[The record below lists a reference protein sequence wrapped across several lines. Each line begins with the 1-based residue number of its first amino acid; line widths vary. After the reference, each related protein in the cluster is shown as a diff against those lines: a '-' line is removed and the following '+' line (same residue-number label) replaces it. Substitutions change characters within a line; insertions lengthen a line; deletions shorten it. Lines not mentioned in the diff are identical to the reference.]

1 MNFKIYNIWNNSANR
16 TKLVIKNAILSICLK
31 FVSIVVSFLIVPLT
45 IKYVDATQYGIWM
58 TISSIVAWTNFF
70 DLGLANG
77 FKNRFAE
84 AIAHDDIELAR
95 DYVSTTYILIS
106 LIMFVVLSFI
116 LIINDFIDWSNLIN
130 VSSSYRKT
138 LHNVFAI
145 LSVFFCMN
153 MIANI
158 FAKLLEGDQRP
169 ALASLING
177 IGQLFSLIVIFIL
190 VNVSHG
196 DLTKLALYFSGIP
209 FATMAI
215 ASIIM
220 FYFTR
225 YRIYRP
231 SLKRW
236 RPSLIKNIMG
246 LGVKFFAIYLCLI
259 AVFQLM
265 NIVISREVGSLAVTE
280 YNVANRY
287 FNVAYMFIMILI
299 NPMWIAFTDAY
310 HKNDFAWMK
319 NMVSKFEKILLICIL
334 GICVMAI
341 ISPAIYRLWIGNEVS
356 VPFKL
361 SLCTAVLICAQTAGG
376 VFMSFINGIGTL
388 RIQFLIYL
396 FFAFIS
402 YPLMSLSC
410 KYFGVIGITFI
421 PTIVYIC
428 QALAARI
435 QIWKIINRTAS
446 GVWLK

>member
-1 MNFKIYNIWNNSANR
+1 MNFKIYNIWNSSASR
-16 TKLVIKNAILSICLK
+16 TKLVVKNAILSICLK
-31 FVSIVVSFLIVPLT
+31 FVSIVVSFLVVPLT

-95 DYVSTTYILIS
+95 EYLSTTYILIS
-106 LIMFVVLSFI
+106 LIMLVVLSFI
-116 LIINDFIDWSNLIN
+116 LIINDFIDWPDLIN
-130 VSSSYRKT
+130 VSSSYRIT

-153 MIANI
+153 MVANV
-158 FAKLLEGDQRP
+158 FVKLLEGDQRP

-177 IGQLFSLIVIFIL
+177 VGQLLSLIVIYIL
-190 VNVSHG
+190 VHVSQG

-215 ASIIM
+215 ASVIM
-220 FYFTR
+220 FNFTR
-225 YRIYRP
+225 YRNFRP

-236 RPSLIKNIMG
+236 RPRLIKNIMG
-246 LGVKFFAIYLCLI
+246 LGIKFFAIYLCLI

-265 NIVISREVGSLAVTE
+265 NIVLSREVGSLAVTQ
-280 YNVANRY
+280 YNVSNRY
-287 FNVAYMFIMILI
+287 FNVAYMFILI
-299 NPMWIAFTDAY
+299 IITPMWAAFTDAY
-310 HKNDFAWMK
+310 HKDDFSWMK
-319 NMVSKFEKILLICIL
+319 NMVSKFEKLLLVGIL
-334 GICVMAI
+334 GIIIMLI
-341 ISPAIYRLWIGNEVS
+341 ISPLVYKLWLGNEVS

-396 FFAFIS
+396 IFAFIS

-410 KYFGVIGITFI
+410 RYFGIIGITFI
-421 PTIVYIC
+421 PTFVYTC

-446 GVWLK
+446 GIWLK